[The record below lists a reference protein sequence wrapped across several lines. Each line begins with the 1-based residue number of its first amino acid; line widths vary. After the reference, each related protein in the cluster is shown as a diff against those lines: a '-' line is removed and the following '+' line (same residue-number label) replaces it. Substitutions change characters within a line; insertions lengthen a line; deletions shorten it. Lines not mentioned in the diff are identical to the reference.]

1 MKVEDNSNL
10 QYQTFKQEAG
20 RKTDTY
26 LRWNLLKRA
35 DQNSQF
41 DKLLSKNNSDA
52 AAVTQT
58 DESSV
63 NKKSEDELQK
73 EVAPQKEE
81 VPQKDEVPQDP
92 LSDRKIFSTQENSK
106 KNTPAGHSIFDV
118 VREKEALNV
127 EKRKAISILDQRF
140 CEQKNTSLPQNDNKN
155 SSPRKH
161 IDFSLQAKELAAKQR
176 SLELKKLAAKKVNST
191 TSISG
196 LLQQSEGNA
205 GSRASG
211 DIHATL
217 QRKLSPVTQKTLSAQ
232 DTLETNK
239 PVNAVKTS
247 SISEALKLKQ
257 GNNIRIRK
265 TAISSSEAEHID
277 FSLRAKAI
285 EAANRSRELKKN
297 ALASSGS
304 SITQALNRNDIPQSR
319 SVPFLHKAETKNTFS
334 VVPTARQDQFSTLFT
349 CRNKN
354 SSIPNEESLKDIF
367 HRIES
372 CQ

>member
-1 MKVEDNSNL
+1 MKAEDNSNL

-26 LRWNLLKRA
+26 LRWSLLKRA

-41 DKLLSKNNSDA
+41 DKLLSKNKCDA
-52 AAVTQT
+52 AAVAQT
-58 DESSV
+58 DESNV
-63 NKKSEDELQK
+63 NKKSEDKLQK
-73 EVAPQKEE
+73 EET
-81 VPQKDEVPQDP
+81 PQDP
-92 LSDRKIFSTQENSK
+92 LSDRKIFSTQENNK

-127 EKRKAISILDQRF
+127 EKRKAISLLDQRF
-140 CEQKNTSLPQNDNKN
+140 CEQKNTSFPQNDNKN

-205 GSRASG
+205 GSRASR

-232 DTLETNK
+232 ETLETNK

-247 SISEALKLKQ
+247 SISEALKLNQ
-257 GNNIRIRK
+257 GNNTIK
-265 TAISSSEAEHID
+265 TTISSSEAEHID

-285 EAANRSRELKKN
+285 EAAQRSKELKIN

-304 SITQALNRNDIPQSR
+304 SITQALNRNDANKGRDITL
-319 SVPFLHKAETKNTFS
+319 LHKAETNNTFNIGS
-334 VVPTARQDQFSTLFT
+334 LTKQEQFATLFT

-354 SSIPNEESLKDIF
+354 SSIPNEDSLKDIF